1 MPKYGLSAF
10 PDIWWYD
17 AERAAKIGKRS

>member
-10 PDIWWYD
+10 PMLWWWD
-17 AERAAKIGKRS
+17 EELAARVAAQA